1 MPKLK
6 LSVGCGDYDRT
17 EALRSGVVQP
27 EGIDLTYIPIQS
39 PPEIFARMIKNHAFD
54 FAEMSTSMYLTLRAK
69 NEFPF
74 VALPVFPS
82 KVFRHGF
89 IFINKNSGIKTA
101 KDLEGKRVGVP
112 EFRQTAAIW
121 IRGILEHEYGFDM
134 ETIHWYEG
142 GANVPREPDVLDL
155 RPDREID
162 IHFIGPEKSL
172 NDMLAAGE
180 IDAMIGA
187 RQPFS
192 LDTSPDVGRLF
203 PDYRNEEKSYFKK
216 TGIFPIMHTLVVN
229 EELYNEHPWVAES
242 MYKAFD
248 QAKNWC
254 LDQMK
259 FSGTMRYT
267 LPWLF
272 ADIDEMTEVFGTDPW
287 AYGLEQNRPT
297 LEALVSYLH
306 DQKFLAEKIA
316 IDDMFVPIVSNMKRH
331 DP

>member
-1 MPKLK
+1 MPNLK
-6 LSVGCGDYDRT
+6 LSVGCGNYDRT
-17 EALRSGVVQP
+17 EALRSGIVQP

-39 PPEIFARMIKNHAFD
+39 PPEVFARMIKHQAFD

-89 IFINKNSGIKTA
+89 IFINKKSGIKTP
-101 KDLEGKRVGVP
+101 KDLEGKRIGVP
-112 EFRQTAAIW
+112 EFRQTASIW
-121 IRGILEHEYGFDM
+121 IRGILEHEYGVDM
-134 ETIHWYEG
+134 ETVHWYEG

-155 RPDREID
+155 RPDRELD
-162 IHFIGPEKSL
+162 IQFIGPEKSL

-192 LDTSPDVGRLF
+192 LDTCEDVGRLF
-203 PDYRNEEKSYFKK
+203 PNYRDEEKKYFKK

-229 EELYNEHPWVAES
+229 EALYKEHPWVAES
-242 MYKAFD
+242 MYKAFV
-248 QAKNWC
+248 QAKDWC
-254 LDQMK
+254 LEQMR

-272 ADIDEMTEVFGTDPW
+272 ADLDEMAEVFGDDPW
-287 AYGLEQNRPT
+287 AYGLEQNRAT
-297 LEALVSYLH
+297 LEALISYLH
-306 DQKFLAEKIA
+306 DQKFLAEKVA
-316 IDDMFVPIVSNMKRH
+316 IEDMFLPMVTSMKRH

>member
-1 MPKLK
+1 
-6 LSVGCGDYDRT
+6 
-17 EALRSGVVQP
+17 
-27 EGIDLTYIPIQS
+27 
-39 PPEIFARMIKNHAFD
+39 
-54 FAEMSTSMYLTLRAK
+54 
-69 NEFPF
+69 
-74 VALPVFPS
+74 
-82 KVFRHGF
+82 
-89 IFINKNSGIKTA
+89 
-101 KDLEGKRVGVP
+101 
-112 EFRQTAAIW
+112 
-121 IRGILEHEYGFDM
+121 M

>member
-17 EALRSGVVQP
+17 EALRTGVVQP
-27 EGIDLTYIPIQS
+27 EGIDLTYVPIQS

-101 KDLEGKRVGVP
+101 KDLEGKRIGVP
-112 EFRQTAAIW
+112 EFRQTASIW
-121 IRGILEHEYGFDM
+121 IRGILQHEYGVDM

-162 IHFIGPEKSL
+162 IQFIGPEKSL

-192 LDTSPDVGRLF
+192 LDTCPDVGRLF
-203 PDYRNEEKSYFKK
+203 PNYRDEEKSYFKK

-229 EELYNEHPWVAES
+229 EELYNEQPWVAES
-242 MYKAFD
+242 MYKAFE
-248 QAKNWC
+248 QSKNWC

-272 ADIDEMTEVFGTDPW
+272 ADIDEMTEVFGSDPW
-287 AYGLEQNRPT
+287 AYGLEQNRAT

-306 DQKFLAEKIA
+306 DQKFLAEKVA
-316 IDDMFVPIVSNMKRH
+316 IEDMFIPIVSNMKRH

>member
-1 MPKLK
+1 MPNLK
-6 LSVGCGDYDRT
+6 LSVGCGNYDRT
-17 EALRSGVVQP
+17 EALRSGIVQP

-121 IRGILEHEYGFDM
+121 IRGILEHEYGVDM
-134 ETIHWYEG
+134 ETIQWYEG

-155 RPDREID
+155 RPDREIK
-162 IHFIGPEKSL
+162 IQFIGPEKSL

-192 LDTSPDVGRLF
+192 LDTCPDVGRLF
-203 PDYRNEEKSYFKK
+203 PNYRDEEKSYFKK

-242 MYKAFD
+242 MYKAFA
-248 QAKNWC
+248 QAKDWC

-272 ADIDEMTEVFGTDPW
+272 ADIDEMTEVFGADPW
-287 AYGLEQNRPT
+287 AYGLEQNRST

-306 DQKFLAEKIA
+306 DQKFLAEKVA
-316 IDDMFVPIVSNMKRH
+316 IEDMFVPIVSNMKRH